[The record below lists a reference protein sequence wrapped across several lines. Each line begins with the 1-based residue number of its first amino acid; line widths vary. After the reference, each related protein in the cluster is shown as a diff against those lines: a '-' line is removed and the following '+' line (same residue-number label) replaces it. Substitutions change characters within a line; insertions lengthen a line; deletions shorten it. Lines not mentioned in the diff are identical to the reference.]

1 MKNKKKMNAKESLN
15 SKINKK
21 SASEVASKAG
31 ISLQA
36 LRERAKNKGIVATK
50 ISNINYYNH
59 NQAAILT
66 QSKVVRSKK
75 DALICDLC
83 EKFPSISDEDLSEIV
98 GLKVSRPQFFIF
110 KSKMNKL

>member
-1 MKNKKKMNAKESLN
+1 MKATESLN

-21 SASEVASKAG
+21 SAAEIASKAG

-36 LRERAKNKGIVATK
+36 LRDRAKRKGIVATK
-50 ISNINYYNH
+50 ISNINYYNS
-59 NQAAILT
+59 NQEAILT

-75 DALICDLC
+75 DALLCDLC
-83 EKFPSISDEDLSEIV
+83 EDYPGFSDEELSEIV

-110 KSKMNKL
+110 ESKLNKL